1 MSLKKL
7 LIIALAVGGLST
19 AIQLEAQARPHAHGP
34 KIMKMLFKDVN
45 LSADQKEAL
54 KDLRP
59 SKEERESMRT
69 KRTEKKSRAE
79 WMQDFADGRLSRAEV
94 LRTIEEKIK
103 AKHAHKEEKISGL
116 LDVLSTL
123 DSDQKEQVL
132 ANLEMLGEKKEQKR
146 EKFAQKRAE
155 RKGKGKRGEKKME
168 RMFEGITL
176 DATQKARLGAV
187 QDFQKERR
195 EDRIDHSGWKHEIM
209 VSFLSGEQS
218 MRSIIRMMDSKID
231 EHLSGRKQAASL
243 WMDLIESLRAEQQD
257 ILFDN
262 MADIKQAHEE
272 RREKRK
278 KERGARE

>member
-155 RKGKGKRGEKKME
+155 RKGKRGEKKME

-187 QDFQKERR
+187 QDFHKERR
-195 EDRIDHSGWKHEIM
+195 EDRIDHSGGKHEIM

-218 MRSIIRMMDSKID
+218 MRSIIRMMNSKVE
-231 EHLSGRKQAASL
+231 EHLSRRKQAASL

-262 MADIKQAHEE
+262 MEDIKQAHEE
-272 RREKRK
+272 RHEKRK